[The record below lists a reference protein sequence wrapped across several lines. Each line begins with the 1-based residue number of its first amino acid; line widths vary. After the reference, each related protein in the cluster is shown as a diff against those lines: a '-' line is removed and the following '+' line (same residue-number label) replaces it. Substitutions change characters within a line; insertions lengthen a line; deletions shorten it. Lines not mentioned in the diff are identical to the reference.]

1 MVRSEAGLRRS
12 LQSRVAV
19 DFAGRII
26 RGVGRVVR
34 YLIPFVLSLVVLRA
48 APAGPAVWMGMSPT
62 ELVGRLGEPASSV
75 SAPGRRI
82 LIYADGAR
90 FEFKDDQ
97 LVLVSGFKGQ
107 TDLEPPRAGETAPA
121 SPAPARVKALPPST
135 RVPTPMG
142 ATAPKPRESLAAE
155 IARRGVP
162 TFAPVEDRAL
172 PALRRATNLANLAF
186 APQLFDPQG
195 RFAPAPLLLVASLFR
210 MALTMLAL
218 RFTIRRLG
226 RDLSW
231 FDTVFLASIELL
243 TRVAFASF
251 GQLVLGWNLPV
262 LILELATTVALAGA
276 ACTRPEIRR
285 PWLALRIVLVT
296 KLISFAVL
304 AACLISLVD
313 AGR

>member
-1 MVRSEAGLRRS
+1 M
-12 LQSRVAV
+12 
-19 DFAGRII
+19 
-26 RGVGRVVR
+26 
-34 YLIPFVLSLVVLRA
+34 LSLVVLRA
-48 APAGPAVWMGMSPT
+48 EPAGPAVWMGMSPA
-62 ELVGRLGEPASSV
+62 ELVGRLGEPASTV
-75 SAPGRRI
+75 SAPRRRI

-107 TDLEPPRAGETAPA
+107 TELEPPRAGETAPA
-121 SPAPARVKALPPST
+121 SPAPVRVKALPPPA
-135 RVPTPMG
+135 RVPTPM
-142 ATAPKPRESLAAE
+142 AAPAPKPREPLAAE
-155 IARRGVP
+155 IAQRGVP
-162 TFAPVEDRAL
+162 TYAPVEDRAL
-172 PALRRATNLANLAF
+172 PALRRATNLVRLAF
-186 APQLFDPQG
+186 DPQLFDPQG
-195 RFAPAPLLLVASLFR
+195 RFAPAPLLIVASLFR
-210 MALTMLAL
+210 MALTVLAL
-218 RFTIRRLG
+218 RFTIRRMG

-251 GQLVLGWNLPV
+251 GLLVLGWNLPV
-262 LILELATTVALAGA
+262 LILELATTVALVGT